1 VQLAFPAVP
10 LDDVLLAV
18 LSIGVPIGLGVHLAS
33 VRRDLPAGSRTIGLC
48 ASTCG
53 ALAGAWLG
61 YHAGTGLLAVV
72 TTIVGA
78 ALGANLA
85 VLSLDITRGREA
97 SGRSTESRTQET
109 LAVRP
114 STS

>member
-1 VQLAFPAVP
+1 M
-10 LDDVLLAV
+10 LLAV
-18 LSIGVPIGLGVHLAS
+18 VSIGVPIGLGVHLAS
-33 VRRDLPAGSRTIGLC
+33 AGRDRRPGARTIGLC
-48 ASTCG
+48 AAMTG

-85 VLSLDITRGREA
+85 VLSLDIARGREVRDRA
-97 SGRSTESRTQET
+97 AAGARET
-109 LAVRP
+109 LEVGP